1 MLNMMAD
8 LSCGSSKVKEQ
19 PAPTGSGDKPGRG
32 KIEIKRIE
40 NTTNRQVTFCKRRNG
55 LLKKAYELS
64 VLCDAEV
71 ALIVFS
77 SRGRLYEYANN
88 SVKATI
94 ERYKKANS
102 DTSNSG
108 TVAEV
113 NAQHYQQESAKLRQT
128 ISSLQNSN
136 RTLVGDA
143 IHTMSVRDLK
153 QLEIRLEKGIAKIR
167 ARKNELLYA
176 EVEYMQKREMDLQSD
191 NMYLRSKVAENNERG
206 QPPMNMMGAPSTSE
220 YDHMV
225 PYDSRNF
232 LQVNIMQQ
240 PQHYSHQ
247 LQPTTLQ
254 LGRRGCPKV
263 VSTHARGYYH
273 VSNRDY
279 ITLNVCGTNNHIVTS
294 TSV

>member
-1 MLNMMAD
+1 M
-8 LSCGSSKVKEQ
+8 KE
-19 PAPTGSGDKPGRG
+19 AAAAAGSGSEKAGRG

-113 NAQHYQQESAKLRQT
+113 NAQYYQQESSKLRQT

-136 RTLVGDA
+136 RTLVGDS
-143 IHTMSVRDLK
+143 IHTMSLRDLK
-153 QLEIRLEKGIAKIR
+153 QLEGRLEKGIAKIR

-176 EVEYMQKREMDLQSD
+176 EVEFMQKREMELQSD
-191 NMYLRSKVAENNERG
+191 NMYLRSKVSGEQISHVTENERG
-206 QPPMNMMGAPSTSE
+206 QQPMNMIGAPSTSE
-220 YDHMV
+220 YEHMV

-232 LQVNIMQQ
+232 LQVSIMQQ

-254 LGRRGCPKV
+254 LGTNSPS
-263 VSTHARGYYH
+263 VSVAENTP
-273 VSNRDY
+273 
-279 ITLNVCGTNNHIVTS
+279 HIR
-294 TSV
+294 

>member
-1 MLNMMAD
+1 MLNMMTD
-8 LSCGSSKVKEQ
+8 LSCGPSKVKLQ
-19 PAPTGSGDKPGRG
+19 PDPANSGPSAGSDKPGRG

-40 NTTNRQVTFCKRRNG
+40 NSTNRQVTFCKRRNG

-77 SRGRLYEYANN
+77 SRGRLYEYANH

-102 DTSNSG
+102 DTSNTG

-136 RTLVGDA
+136 RTIVGDA
-143 IHTMSVRDLK
+143 VHTMSLRDLK
-153 QLEIRLEKGIAKIR
+153 QLEGRLEKGITKIR

-176 EVEYMQKREMDLQSD
+176 EVDYMQKREMELHGD
-191 NMYLRSKVAENNERG
+191 NMYLRSKVAENERG
-206 QPPMNMMGAPSTSE
+206 HEQQLGMQIGAASTSSE
-220 YDHMV
+220 YDHVVPV

-232 LQVNIMQQ
+232 VQVSIMQQ
-240 PQHYSHQ
+240 PERYSHQ

-254 LGRRGCPKV
+254 LGQQQF
-263 VSTHARGYYH
+263 S
-273 VSNRDY
+273 
-279 ITLNVCGTNNHIVTS
+279 
-294 TSV
+294 

>member
-1 MLNMMAD
+1 MPRRRSRAA
-8 LSCGSSKVKEQ
+8 CGPPRT
-19 PAPTGSGDKPGRG
+19 PAG
-32 KIEIKRIE
+32 
-40 NTTNRQVTFCKRRNG
+40 C
-55 LLKKAYELS
+55 
-64 VLCDAEV
+64 
-71 ALIVFS
+71 
-77 SRGRLYEYANN
+77 SRGAAAVRRTSAARSSAAARLPARRRQP

-102 DTSNSG
+102 DTTNSG

-143 IHTMSVRDLK
+143 IHTMTLRDLK
-153 QLEIRLEKGIAKIR
+153 QLEARLEKGIAKIR

-206 QPPMNMMGAPSTSE
+206 QPSVNMMGAPSTSE
-220 YDHMV
+220 YDHMA

-254 LGRRGCPKV
+254 LG
-263 VSTHARGYYH
+263 
-273 VSNRDY
+273 Y
-279 ITLNVCGTNNHIVTS
+279 IYKQLSFLVCT
-294 TSV
+294 